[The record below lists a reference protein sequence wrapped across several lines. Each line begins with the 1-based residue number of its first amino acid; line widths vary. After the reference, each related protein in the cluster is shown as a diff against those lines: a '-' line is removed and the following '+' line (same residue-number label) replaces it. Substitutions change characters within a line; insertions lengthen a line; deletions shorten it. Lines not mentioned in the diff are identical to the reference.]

1 MTELSVIIPFVNE
14 WPLIAATVAN
24 IAEELR
30 DRVDFEIIAIDNW
43 CAQVAK
49 QGRNP
54 DRGHEHMH
62 TVAKGHPWLK
72 VLKYEEKLSH
82 WQAKNL
88 GVRESSGKFLFFCDA
103 HCIVSRDA
111 LACMLAYYRE
121 HSEELNGTL
130 HLPLTYHL
138 LEWRTL
144 IYKLVA
150 RPEDGFFHYSFDQGG
165 YKKRAAEANGAT
177 FEVPCMSTCGMLM
190 SREIYDELGGWPEGL
205 GIYGG
210 GENFINFTLAILG
223 RKINIFPGPPLR
235 HHGERRGYS
244 YNWQDMQRNRLLA
257 TMMFGGVK
265 HMRRF
270 QKKMKGNAALAQ
282 RLGDQAVVLGREQRD
297 MIKTKQVIEIDD
309 WVETWKK

>member
-1 MTELSVIIPFVNE
+1 MPELSVIIPFVNE
-14 WPLIAATVAN
+14 WPLIASTVAN
-24 IAEELR
+24 IFEELR

-43 CAQVAK
+43 CDQVKK

-62 TVAKGHPWLK
+62 KVAQGHRWLK
-72 VLKYEEKLSH
+72 VLKYSEKLSH

-88 GVRESSGKFLFFCDA
+88 GVRASSGKFLWFCDA
-103 HCIVSRDA
+103 HCIVSRDSLVTA
-111 LACMLAYYRE
+111 FNHYKENYEA
-121 HSEELNGTL
+121 LNGTL

-138 LEWRTL
+138 LEWRIL

-165 YKKRAAEANGAT
+165 YQRRAQKSNGAT

-244 YNWQDMQRNRLLA
+244 YNWADMQRNRLLA
-257 TMMFGGVK
+257 TLMFGGVK

-270 QKKMKGNAALAQ
+270 QGKMKGNKVHAQ
-282 RLGDQAVVLGREQRD
+282 RLADQAVVLGREQRD
-297 MIKTKQVIEIDD
+297 MIKSKQVIEIDD
-309 WVETWKK
+309 WVKTWQK